1 MNIPTREECL
11 QLFEKYKVPK
21 QVLEHCKQT
30 NKIAVFLAKKLKE
43 KGIDINVKLVDAAS
57 LLHDV
62 GRIGEREKVFS
73 PKHPAEGYKRLKDKY
88 PEVAECVLTHG
99 AENDGTKLSW
109 EQKIVQ
115 YADKRVKE
123 NEIVT
128 IKERFKDADTRYDV
142 PFPKEWIQNI
152 LKTEKQIFDI
162 VGLEPDKLGEYIEQR
177 LL

>member
-21 QVLEHCKQT
+21 KVVEHCKQV

-43 KGIDINVKLVDAAS
+43 KGINISVELVDAAS

-62 GRIGEREKVFS
+62 GRTGIKEKVFTPIH
-73 PKHPAEGYKRLKDKY
+73 PKEGYNRLKDKY
-88 PEVAECVLTHG
+88 PELAECILTHG
-99 AENDGTKLSW
+99 AEHDTTKLSW
-109 EQKIVQ
+109 EQKVIQ
-115 YADKRVKE
+115 YADKRAKE
-123 NEIVT
+123 NTMVT
-128 IKERFKDADTRYDV
+128 VKERFKDADTRYDV

-162 VGLEPDKLGEYIEQR
+162 IGIEPDKLGEYID
-177 LL
+177 